1 MASAQH
7 LIKKMF
13 EILEAQKR
21 DINQLYLVT
30 QHAVTDIY
38 RANSYAAQLEG
49 ILSKIGSLLVI
60 YESLKSI
67 EDMTDKEA
75 KEYAQLLNS
84 IATELKFL
92 KATSEAMDDT
102 IKKVRDSGDI
112 EHRISGNIVHLKKQV
127 NKTLKKMEQII
138 STNQTIF

>member
-1 MASAQH
+1 
-7 LIKKMF
+7 MF

-49 ILSKIGSLLVI
+49 ILQKISSLLAI
-60 YESLKSI
+60 YESLKNSAA
-67 EDMTDKEA
+67 DMTDKEA
-75 KEYAQLLNS
+75 KKYAQLLNN
-84 IATELKFL
+84 IATETKFL

-102 IKKVRDSGDI
+102 IKKVKDSGDI